1 MLSHCYCYLVFVH
14 HVLLLLLF
22 LLFVLR
28 VLLLVPGLRQD
39 AIPHDGTARHVQNL
53 PVHGHDGKVNRTRGH
68 PKRPPF
74 LQRRQRVSLH
84 FLRPT
89 RDGEGVRQ
97 RLRPGEEARHHHRSE
112 RRLVQENFRRE
123 RFKVRRRH
131 RTRYGRPF
139 FTQIYVPDVLQRS
152 VKRQVEQRLSRRSIV
167 VVFIASFFFFF
178 PWCPFGKR
186 FSPFLQRLRDAIAD
200 DA

>member
-1 MLSHCYCYLVFVH
+1 MCVCASHCYCYLVCVY

-28 VLLLVPGLRQD
+28 VLLVPGLRQD

-53 PVHGHDGKVNRTRGH
+53 PVHGHDGKVNRARGH

-89 RDGEGVRQ
+89 RDGERVRQ

-123 RFKVRRRH
+123 RFEVRRRH
-131 RTRYGRPF
+131 RTRHGRPF
-139 FTQIYVPDVLQRS
+139 LTQKYVPDVLQRS
-152 VKRQVEQRLSRRSIV
+152 VKREVEQRLSRRSIV
-167 VVFIASFFFFF
+167 VVFASFFSFL
-178 PWCPFGKR
+178 GKR